1 MGDDFLDNLAKR
13 FATLMLI
20 VICLVTLVTGCG
32 TDNKEKASKTNA
44 DNGKKAEIFISAA
57 ASLTD
62 AMNEIATMY
71 NKTNPNVKIT
81 YSFGSSGALQSQI
94 EEGAPADIFMSA
106 AQKQMNELAKKD
118 LILKESRKDL
128 LVNKVVLI
136 TDKENKAGLK
146 EFKDVTS
153 DQIKLIALGEPK
165 GVPVGQYSEEIF
177 KSLGN
182 LDAVKAKA
190 IYGSDVRQ
198 VLTWV
203 ESGEAAC
210 GVVYAT
216 DAATTK
222 NVKVIAQAPEGS
234 HKPVIYPVA
243 VLKSSKNAKVS
254 QEFVDFLSTKEVAA
268 VFEKYG
274 FKMN

>member
-1 MGDDFLDNLAKR
+1 MMKLVKRWATFILLAC
-13 FATLMLI
+13 
-20 VICLVTLVTGCG
+20 CLVTLVAGCAAD
-32 TDNKEKASKTNA
+32 TKDKKNA
-44 DNGKKAEIFISAA
+44 QDGKQTEIFISAA

-62 AMNEIATMY
+62 VMNELTLMY

-106 AQKQMNELAKKD
+106 AQKQMNELDKKE
-118 LILKESRKDL
+118 LILKESRKNL
-128 LVNKVVLI
+128 LINKVVLI
-136 TDKENKAGLK
+136 TAKENPAGLK
-146 EFKDVTS
+146 DFKDVTA
-153 DQIKLIALGEPK
+153 DKIKLIALGEPK

-177 KSLGN
+177 GFLGI

-216 DAATTK
+216 DAATTEK
-222 NVKVIAQAPEGS
+222 VKVVAEAPAGS
-234 HKPVIYPVA
+234 HKPVIYPIA
-243 VLKSSKNAKVS
+243 ILKSSKNVPSA
-254 QEFVDFLSTKEVAA
+254 QGFVDFLATKEAA
-268 VFEKYG
+268 VVFEKYG

>member
-1 MGDDFLDNLAKR
+1 MNLAKR
-13 FATLMLI
+13 LAALMLSA
-20 VICLVTLVTGCG
+20 VCLVTLVAGCG
-32 TDNKEKASKTNA
+32 TNTKEKVNSPEEKKT
-44 DNGKKAEIFISAA
+44 EIFVSAA

-62 AMNEIATMY
+62 VMNELTQLY

-106 AQKQMNELAKKD
+106 AQKQMNELDKKD
-118 LILKESRKDL
+118 LIVKESRKDL

-136 TDKENKAGLK
+136 TAKENAAGLK
-146 EFKDVTS
+146 DFKDVTS
-153 DQIKLIALGEPK
+153 PKINLIALGEPK
-165 GVPVGQYSEEIF
+165 AVPVGQYSEEIF
-177 KSLGN
+177 NSLGI
-182 LDAVKAKA
+182 LDAVKAKV

-203 ESGEAAC
+203 EAGEAAC

-216 DAATTK
+216 DAATTAK
-222 NVKVIAQAPEGS
+222 VKVIAEAPAGS

-243 VLKSSKNAKVS
+243 IVKSSKNVKAA
-254 QEFVDFLSTKEVAA
+254 QGFVDFLATKEAAA

>member
-1 MGDDFLDNLAKR
+1 MHKVTRKITVFMAMLLY
-13 FATLMLI
+13 FAALL
-20 VICLVTLVTGCG
+20 TGCG
-32 TDNKEKASKTNA
+32 ADHKDTASSGKAAAGVK
-44 DNGKKAEIFISAA
+44 GEIAVSAA

-62 AMNEIATMY
+62 AMKEIAGLY
-71 NKTNPNVKIT
+71 NKTHPDVKIT

-94 EEGAPADIFMSA
+94 EEGAPADVFMSA
-106 AQKQMNELAKKD
+106 AQKQMDELDKKD

-146 EFKDVTS
+146 SFADVAGENVK
-153 DQIKLIALGEPK
+153 IIALGEPK

-177 KSLGN
+177 KFLN
-182 LDAVKAKA
+182 CLDVVKAKA
-190 IYGSDVRQ
+190 TYGSDVRQ
-198 VLTWV
+198 VLDWV
-203 ESGEAAC
+203 EQGEAAC

-216 DAATTK
+216 DAAIGK
-222 NVKVIAQAPEGS
+222 NIKVIAEAPAGS
-234 HKPVIYPVA
+234 HKPVIYPAA
-243 VLKSSKNAKVS
+243 VLKHTKNKELS
-254 QEFVDFLSTKEVAA
+254 QEFVDFLSTKEAAA

>member
-1 MGDDFLDNLAKR
+1 MSFMKNLAKR
-13 FATLMLI
+13 FATFMLI

-62 AMNEIATMY
+62 VMNEIATMY
-71 NKTNPNVKIT
+71 NKTNPNIKIT

-94 EEGAPADIFMSA
+94 EEGAPADVFMSA
-106 AQKQMNELAKKD
+106 AQKQMNELDKKD

-136 TDKENKAGLK
+136 TDKENKAGIK

-177 KSLGN
+177 KSLGS

-243 VLKSSKNAKVS
+243 VLKNSKNAKAS

>member
-1 MGDDFLDNLAKR
+1 MKNLAKR

-44 DNGKKAEIFISAA
+44 DDGKKAEIFISAA

-62 AMNEIATMY
+62 VMNEIATMY

-136 TDKENKAGLK
+136 TDKENKAGIK

-182 LDAVKAKA
+182 LDAVKAKV

-222 NVKVIAQAPEGS
+222 NVKVVAQAPEGS

-243 VLKSSKNAKVS
+243 VLKNSKNAKVS